1 MNGQWAFSARP
12 ETSCTRP
19 PGRPLAPVSSRQAAR
34 APALAP
40 APAPGSC
47 VGAGQGLVGVRTG
60 GHREEGGRGWE
71 PGRGSVN
78 GPRGPREQE
87 EAPAK
92 ALTEKRLSK
101 QRWPGRWT
109 PSTIVRGA
117 DPGPQARDSLL
128 PAAPPPFRREVI
140 FSMGSAAS
148 RGLSL
153 HRVALQNPL
162 GLTPGPP

>member
-12 ETSCTRP
+12 ETGCTRP

-34 APALAP
+34 APAPAP

-60 GHREEGGRGWE
+60 GRREEGGRGWE

-140 FSMGSAAS
+140 FSMGSTAS